1 MSLICQWSVPMLFK
15 LLPYGIFILGVNT
28 LLDYWR
34 GLPEF
39 LQLG

>member
-1 MSLICQWSVPMLFK
+1 MSYICQWSVPILLK
-15 LLPYGIFILGVNT
+15 LVPYGIFILGVNT

-34 GLPEF
+34 GVPEF